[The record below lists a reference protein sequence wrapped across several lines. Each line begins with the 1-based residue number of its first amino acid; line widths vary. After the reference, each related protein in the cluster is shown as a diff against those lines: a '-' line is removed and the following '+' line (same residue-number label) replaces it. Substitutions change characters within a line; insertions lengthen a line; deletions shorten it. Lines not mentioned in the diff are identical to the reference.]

1 MLLVRRDLFVAPWK
15 QFVKGSRV
23 IRSGCWCFDAGI
35 CRAADRNWFA
45 PAYRDF
51 HLIGGTEYGGLGTI
65 IVGSG
70 NQSALVQRSK
80 EMKMGHK
87 IHIQSKEQYIAA
99 INVLN
104 YTTGTWLGVGPSSAP
119 VIVITDN
126 QFDAL
131 VRAGVV
137 SANGEEVKARGKK
150 PTAKKAKS

>member
-1 MLLVRRDLFVAPWK
+1 
-15 QFVKGSRV
+15 
-23 IRSGCWCFDAGI
+23 
-35 CRAADRNWFA
+35 
-45 PAYRDF
+45 
-51 HLIGGTEYGGLGTI
+51 
-65 IVGSG
+65 
-70 NQSALVQRSK
+70 
-80 EMKMGHK
+80 MGHK